1 MQRILR
7 GAIVGFGFIAEKGH
21 LLGYRAAA
29 GYRFEIVAVADGCA
43 ARRALAQQ
51 LIPGV
56 RVYSD
61 ADTLVA
67 AELGQIDFLDIATPP
82 SEHAA
87 IAQLGLSSGLHVLC
101 EKPLTTSVSDA
112 EALMTSARANRRV
125 LFPSHNYRHA
135 PVVRQVRELLDA
147 GAIGTV
153 HQVNLQTFRTTH
165 ARGVADWKPDWRR
178 EHRWAGGGI
187 AMDHGSH
194 TFYLAFEWLGSYPT
208 ALSATMATGEGFDT
222 EDTLSCQIRFPTGTA
237 IASLTWRAGLRRVN
251 YALHGDRGAILV
263 SDDDIEVVRH
273 RHGKT
278 ETELLS
284 VKSDWMDASHSEW
297 FASLFDRFG
306 GAILRE
312 EFVGKDATDSLECV
326 RLIQAAYESAG
337 RAGREVPLER
347 TSTQLD
353 RSSTAKKSKASPL
366 RVAG

>member
-21 LLGYRAAA
+21 LPGYRTAAS
-29 GYRFEIVAVADGCA
+29 YHFEIVAVADGCA
-43 ARRALAQQ
+43 ARRALAQK

-56 RVYSD
+56 RTYHD
-61 ADTLVA
+61 AAELLA
-67 AELGQIDFLDIATPP
+67 AELGKIDFIDISTPP

-87 IAQLGLSSGLHVLC
+87 IAQMAMSAGLHVLC
-101 EKPLTTSVSDA
+101 EKPLTTVVADA
-112 EALMTSARANRRV
+112 ESLMTTARTARRV

-135 PVVRQVRELLDA
+135 PVVRAVRTLLDE

-165 ARGVADWKPDWRR
+165 ARGVAEWRPDWRR

-194 TFYLAFEWLGSYPT
+194 TFYLAFDWLGSHPT
-208 ALSATMATGEGFDT
+208 ALSATMATSHGMDT
-222 EDTLSCQIRFPTGTA
+222 EDTLSCQVRFPTGTA

-273 RHGKT
+273 RNGRT
-278 ETELLS
+278 ETQRLS
-284 VKSDWMDASHSEW
+284 VKSDWMDASHAEW
-297 FASLFDRFG
+297 FGSLFDRFG
-306 GAILRE
+306 TAIDRE
-312 EFVGKDATDSLECV
+312 DFVGKDAIDSLECV
-326 RLIQAAYESAG
+326 RLIQAAYQSAA
-337 RAGREVPLER
+337 RSGREVVLER
-347 TSTQLD
+347 
-353 RSSTAKKSKASPL
+353 APVGAKASPM